1 MVRHSRSSIIPI
13 GISLAFVAQPVIAS
27 PVEDGAM
34 AYAQGNYASAIQI
47 LRPLAEDGN
56 SLAQHIL
63 GAMYADGQGLTRSNL
78 HAYVW
83 YSMAMSVDGPA
94 STDFQNES
102 KARDEI
108 AKGMTS
114 AEIKLAVEAVHR
126 CLAQHYKNCD

>member
-1 MVRHSRSSIIPI
+1 MAMCSKPSLI
-13 GISLAFVAQPVIAS
+13 GISLALVAQPLNAG
-27 PVEDGAM
+27 PVEDGSM

-47 LRPLAEDGN
+47 LRPLAENGN

-83 YSMAMSVDGPA
+83 YSMAMSVDAPA
-94 STDFQNES
+94 SPDFQNES

-114 AEIKLAVEAVHR
+114 AETKVAEEAVHR
-126 CLAQHYKNCD
+126 CLAQHFKNCD